1 MNLKFFVCFLSTLLI
16 ISCSNSTEQN
26 KPADNK
32 TKTKSLPKNKPSST
46 FNDTLKINSSS
57 AVFYYPDSLQL
68 EKIKLVT
75 DTGFYE
81 GSMHEYFFLMK
92 NAHLVIN
99 KTMPQLKIIEAKNV
113 RYILFINDD
122 NSVKCID
129 LDTKIDPYGLFF
141 FKMRKAP
148 QLVDMANIESE
159 LGFYFSK

>member
-1 MNLKFFVCFLSTLLI
+1 MNLKFFVFFLSTLLI

-81 GSMHEYFFLMK
+81 GSMHEYFFYMR

-99 KTMPQLKIIEAKNV
+99 KIMPKLKIIEAKNV

-122 NSVKCID
+122 NSAKCID
-129 LDTKIDPYGLFF
+129 LDTTSEPYGLFI
-141 FKMRKAP
+141 FKMKKAP
-148 QLVDMANIESE
+148 QLADMANIESE
-159 LGFYFSK
+159 LAFYFSK

>member
-1 MNLKFFVCFLSTLLI
+1 MNFKFFAFFLSTLLI

-32 TKTKSLPKNKPSST
+32 TKTKSLPKNKPSSR

-57 AVFYYPDSLQL
+57 AVFYYHDSLQL

-113 RYILFINDD
+113 RFLLFINDD
-122 NSVKCID
+122 TAQNVLTLIQK
-129 LDTKIDPYGLFF
+129 LTLMGYLFL
-141 FKMRKAP
+141 R
-148 QLVDMANIESE
+148 
-159 LGFYFSK
+159 